1 MATEEE
7 DLPISDPRISLLVFL
22 KNWEYNSQGGQRE
35 GLGKARVRLPA
46 PSQTYWRPE
55 GKRGLCVF
63 ADVTLFFCLLLL
75 LPVYTN
81 NNNNNKMRNSLS
93 VEKMQ
98 QGRTESE
105 ERKSRALKKK
115 KERQRER
122 EKRSEKQKVKHS
134 AERKKER
141 REEVQVQCCF
151 YVDRDHKDNEG
162 RGARDDHL
170 HFPTATEL

>member
-63 ADVTLFFCLLLL
+63 ADVSLFFCLLLL

-115 KERQRER
+115 KKKKRDTERER
-122 EKRSEKQKVKHS
+122 KEARNKR
-134 AERKKER
+134 
-141 REEVQVQCCF
+141 
-151 YVDRDHKDNEG
+151 
-162 RGARDDHL
+162 
-170 HFPTATEL
+170 